1 MLIRVKHQTIYS
13 YNHDV
18 TFGPTVIRC
27 IPRPDQ
33 QVVIRS
39 FSMQIDP
46 SPSLISPC
54 LDPCGNSIITAHFV
68 QTAPSLSITVEFEAE
83 TMRTNPFD
91 FVITWPAAL
100 HLPCNYAPELKQL
113 LTASLQPQGYIACEA
128 LREMVDMILD
138 QSGNRTLE
146 FLSCFCTHLSK
157 VISYELRELGG
168 PRSVMET
175 LALGKGSC
183 RDSVIVFIEG
193 CRLVG
198 LAARFVSG
206 YSYSAV
212 DQHHLHAWAEVYL
225 PGGGWRGYDPGCG
238 LAVADQHIACAAA
251 PRAEMVAPIDG
262 SFSSPGISIT
272 PHLETSVRIDAM

>member
-1 MLIRVKHQTIYS
+1 MLIRVKHHTLYS

-46 SPSLISPC
+46 EPSLLSPC
-54 LDPCGNSIITAHFV
+54 LDPCGNSVITAHFV
-68 QTAPSLSITVEFEAE
+68 HTAPSLSITVEFEAE
-83 TMRTNPFD
+83 TLRTNPFD

-100 HLPCNYAPELKQL
+100 QLPCNYAPELKHL
-113 LTASLQPQGYIACEA
+113 LAASLQHQGNTACAA

-138 QSGNRTLE
+138 QSGNQTLE
-146 FLSCFCTHLSK
+146 FLSRFCTHLSE
-157 VISYELRELGG
+157 VIVYELREQGR
-168 PRSVMET
+168 PRSVKDT

-183 RDSVIVFIEG
+183 RDTTIVFIEG
-193 CRLVG
+193 CRMVG

-206 YSYSAV
+206 YSYSAA
-212 DQHHLHAWAEVYL
+212 DQHNLHAWAEVYL

-238 LAVADQHIACAAA
+238 LMVGDRYIACAAA
-251 PRAEMVAPIDG
+251 PWSEMVAPIDG
-262 SFSSPGISIT
+262 SFSASDSPVT
-272 PHLETSVRIDAM
+272 PHLETSVHIEAI